1 MSPALAGGFFT
12 AGVKPKTQATEKAS
26 PGQVLNID
34 LIGKQDQLKGL
45 TEK

>member
-1 MSPALAGGFFT
+1 MVVAEDIQVWT
-12 AGVKPKTQATEKAS
+12 EVKPKTQSTEKVS